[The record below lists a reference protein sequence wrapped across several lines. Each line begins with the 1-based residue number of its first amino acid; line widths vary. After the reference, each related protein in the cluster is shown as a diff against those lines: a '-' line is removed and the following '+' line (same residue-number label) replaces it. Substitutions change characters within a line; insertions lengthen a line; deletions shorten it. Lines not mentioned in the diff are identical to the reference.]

1 MLCASN
7 TYTRTMFP
15 VIFKWISTNVFTSNI
30 YMHVLQQPERILD
43 NTNTMH
49 FPSPSNLHVHSFT
62 LVYNSDG
69 IPVVAWTVLQDQPH
83 IRALTRNHTIYTHA
97 HSEIYPLFAT
107 LPAGFDES
115 FRDSEN
121 TSHLYVEFVAS
132 ICRFVQYFGMCIF
145 KFSRNHIHSNV
156 STHFLRLHTR

>member
-83 IRALTRNHTIYTHA
+83 IRALTRNHTIYIHMHTQRSIPYSQPFPQGLMNLSVIQKIRPTYMLNLSLRSVA
-97 HSEIYPLFAT
+97 LFSISECVFSNFHETIST
-107 LPAGFDES
+107 L
-115 FRDSEN
+115 
-121 TSHLYVEFVAS
+121 T
-132 ICRFVQYFGMCIF
+132 
-145 KFSRNHIHSNV
+145 
-156 STHFLRLHTR
+156 